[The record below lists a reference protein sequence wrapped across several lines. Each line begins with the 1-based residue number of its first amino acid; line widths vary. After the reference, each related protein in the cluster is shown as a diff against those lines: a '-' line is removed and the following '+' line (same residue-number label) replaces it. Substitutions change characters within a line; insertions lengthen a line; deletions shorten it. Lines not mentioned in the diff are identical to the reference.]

1 MPEQPPYLRIADL
14 FRQRIADGDW
24 SPGDRLPS
32 RAALGAEYGV
42 GDNVIRRAQELLI
55 SQGLLEGRAGSGTY
69 VAEPRRRMRMVRSL
83 SRERRGGSPF
93 RADMAAL
100 GRNGTWEHH
109 TDAKV
114 PAPPDIAARLGIG
127 EGDLCVRTR
136 YEFLSDSKPV
146 QLSTSWEPYTLT
158 GGTIVVLPEGGPHAG
173 SGVVERMAAID
184 IHISHAVEQPE
195 PGHATAE
202 EAQLLGLQRGS
213 LVTRIQRTYYDGDGR
228 PVETADIIVP
238 AAHAE
243 IVYEAQIGEGQM

>member
-32 RAALGAEYGV
+32 RATLGAEYGV

-146 QLSTSWEPYTLT
+146 QLSTSWEPYALT

-173 SGVVERMAAID
+173 RGVVERMSAID

-202 EAQLLGLQRGS
+202 ETQLLGLQRGS
-213 LVTRIQRTYYDGDGR
+213 LVTRIQRTYYEAEGR

-243 IVYEAQIGEGQM
+243 IVYEVQISSEE